1 MVYTLTQELETLLI
15 DDLIAS
21 RIDVYSDLSSLV
33 G

>member
-21 RIDVYSDLSSLV
+21 RIDALYILTSVL
-33 G
+33 